1 MLTHLLMNPRR
12 SAEPAWEPVRYY
24 PDTDTMA
31 IELRPW
37 PGHPN
42 ETAVAYDAAPDLVI
56 HDAPDGAPWLWE
68 RARLAAPRAYCGG
81 ARCAAASA
89 AGSGIDDL

>member
-68 RARLAAPRAYCGG
+68 IEHASQHPEHITAALAALRRQQPV
-81 ARCAAASA
+81 AA
-89 AGSGIDDL
+89 